1 MKHVLP
7 GLVLSLFVLSIPGMS
22 GRAHADI
29 TAPLQPGA
37 RVAFLGLTLL
47 DTSAAAAYDGQR
59 QDELGRMRAI
69 EQLVR
74 DRLSAEGFDL
84 VPIDPVMAEL
94 DNTTNPAD
102 CNKCELRMGAKL
114 DADYVLVGEVQK
126 VSELI
131 LSMNLVLRSVS
142 TGAMAR
148 GRSVD
153 IRGNTDES
161 WQRGIRYILQNHFF
175 PK

>member
-1 MKHVLP
+1 MKHTLP
-7 GLVLSLFVLSIPGMS
+7 GLVLSLFVLSGLGMS
-22 GRAHADI
+22 GTAHAATMD
-29 TAPLQPGA
+29 PLQPGG
-37 RVAFLGLTLL
+37 RIAFLGLTLL
-47 DTSAAAAYDGQR
+47 DTSAAPAYEGQR
-59 QDELGRMRAI
+59 QDELGRMRTI

-74 DRLSAEGFDL
+74 DRLTAEGFEL

-94 DNTTNPAD
+94 DRTTNPAD
-102 CNKCELRMGAKL
+102 CNKCEVRMGARL
-114 DADYVLVGEVQK
+114 GADYVLVGEVQK

>member
-1 MKHVLP
+1 M
-7 GLVLSLFVLSIPGMS
+7 
-22 GRAHADI
+22 
-29 TAPLQPGA
+29 GA
-37 RVAFLGLTLL
+37 RLG
-47 DTSAAAAYDGQR
+47 
-59 QDELGRMRAI
+59 
-69 EQLVR
+69 
-74 DRLSAEGFDL
+74 
-84 VPIDPVMAEL
+84 
-94 DNTTNPAD
+94 
-102 CNKCELRMGAKL
+102 
-114 DADYVLVGEVQK
+114 ADYVLVGEVQK